1 MKKFVLSKEEF
12 APSDYSIEYENV
24 LNPAQYDAVMHD
36 SGPALIVAGAGTGK
50 TRTLVY
56 RLARLVESGVDPSQ
70 ILLLTF
76 TRRAASEML
85 RRASQILDERCQR
98 VEGGTFHHYCSK
110 LLREHAATI
119 GFPEQFTILDASDA
133 MDAIHQIRSRLDI
146 QKNARRFPKKST
158 LYSIPYID

>member
-56 RLARLVESGVDPSQ
+56 RLARLVESGGDPSQ

-76 TRRAASEML
+76 TRRAASEKIG
-85 RRASQILDERCQR
+85 RASCRERVSLEEVTNATAR
-98 VEGGTFHHYCSK
+98 TGGRITQ
-110 LLREHAATI
+110 
-119 GFPEQFTILDASDA
+119 G
-133 MDAIHQIRSRLDI
+133 
-146 QKNARRFPKKST
+146 
-158 LYSIPYID
+158 